1 MKHPGYIIVIF
12 DLDNQLF
19 NSLHSTFRNFQ
30 RSTRHTNVF
39 MKFDK
44 IEGSFTPTEDS
55 KCASST
61 GGMVSAVFPEA
72 AQAGV
77 EMLRRG
83 GNASGWD
90 IGTPCQPWRKIILHG
105 RYNKENR

>member
-1 MKHPGYIIVIF
+1 MIF

-44 IEGSFTPTEDS
+44 TEGSFAPTEDN
-55 KCASST
+55 KCASSP
-61 GGMVSAVFPEA
+61 GGMVFTAFLEA
-72 AQAGV
+72 TQAGV

-83 GNASGWD
+83 GNASGGD
-90 IGTPCQPWRKIILHG
+90 MGTPCQPWRKIILHG